1 MRLKKYKVF
10 FFFIFLTLNVNSAEI
25 KILASINN
33 QSITN
38 YDLFYEIKLQE
49 LLNNTKINISQH
61 NLVLQQIIE
70 ETIKKIEVN
79 NMNIAA
85 DDKQVSER
93 FKKILSGL
101 PKEIEISEEIKT
113 NIKNKIKNSIK
124 WNNLILS
131 KYRNKIEVNTNE
143 IEEIMKSKN
152 INDKN
157 MDQIT
162 VIEKNKKL
170 NVFSKVYFNE
180 IKKKYFIQY
189 Y

>member
-1 MRLKKYKVF
+1 MKF
-10 FFFIFLTLNVNSAEI
+10 FSFKSIILI
-25 KILASINN
+25 K
-33 QSITN
+33 
-38 YDLFYEIKLQE
+38 D
-49 LLNNTKINISQH
+49 
-61 NLVLQQIIE
+61 
-70 ETIKKIEVN
+70 
-79 NMNIAA
+79 
-85 DDKQVSER
+85 
-93 FKKILSGL
+93 
-101 PKEIEISEEIKT
+101 
-113 NIKNKIKNSIK
+113 
-124 WNNLILS
+124 W
-131 KYRNKIEVNTNE
+131 TNE